1 MKEEGR
7 SKKEEGRRENCLWI
21 VFDSAIKVSTLVS
34 TLKEEG
40 RRKKEEGRRKKEE
53 GRRENCLW
61 IVFDSAIKV
70 STLVSTL
77 K

>member
-1 MKEEGR
+1 M
-7 SKKEEGRRENCLWI
+7 WI

-40 RRKKEEGRRKKEE
+40 RRKKEEGRR
-53 GRRENCLW
+53 ENYLW

-70 STLVSTL
+70 SYFSLNFEGRRKKGKLHEDVFYTPLHVL
-77 K
+77 